1 MYILYER
8 KKKKSKNQKNNFC
21 IEKKKISVDQYNLYK
36 HQVSSQSIMTSPQP
50 SLTAIERETQS
61 IKQLNELIQHTIG
74 SLSSISDNLNVFH
87 DNLSNSNKLSKIYSD
102 IYIENK
108 SLNETLLE
116 INNSNIE
123 KDEELDTQISSLESQ
138 IADLKNQLNS

>member
-1 MYILYER
+1 
-8 KKKKSKNQKNNFC
+8 
-21 IEKKKISVDQYNLYK
+21 
-36 HQVSSQSIMTSPQP
+36 MTSPQP
-50 SLTAIERETQS
+50 SLTAIEQETQS

-102 IYIENK
+102 IYRENK